1 MRAKIWFLTS
11 LAVVVA
17 SCGSAVTNEATS
29 DTSIVAITVEDLAI
43 AKTSFQQTIGSLGAS
58 VLNGGVG
65 VSGGNIFGISANS
78 DKGTISIWEWDENQF
93 GYGAELALM
102 DDWCGTCTW
111 GIDNLQ
117 IVDLT
122 GEGNDDIFVDYH
134 LNDTESQVF
143 SQVLGSW
150 KSLEFDLIPRGSK
163 VVGTNVVAYHEPCL
177 PSCSDGGAIA
187 ITYTWNG
194 TKFESHAED
203 DFGNRFTLTIPP
215 TCAVFT
221 PTEYE
226 PYKLCDK
233 SDGIRYLQQVLY
245 ESGLLYSTSSNPV
258 DGYFGPETEY
268 SVKVYQYQNLLIVD
282 GVVEGQWY
290 RDLIENYNLSLQPTP
305 QSPSRT
311 QQQTKVVINQTC
323 EAKATAMSSNL
334 KGTYYSYRIY
344 NNWSDGTTSIAT
356 GGFGYS
362 NQLPSIC

>member
-1 MRAKIWFLTS
+1 MSWKKWMNLGF
-11 LAVVVA
+11 VVLLV
-17 SCGSAVTNEATS
+17 SCGGGSGASSNDEASESTNAP
-29 DTSIVAITVEDLAI
+29 ITVEDLAI
-43 AKTSFQQTIGSLGAS
+43 AKTSFQQTIGSLGSS

-102 DDWCGTCTW
+102 DDWCETCTW

-177 PSCSDGGAIA
+177 PSCSDGGAIP

-203 DFGNRFTLTIPP
+203 DFGNKFSLVIPP
-215 TCAVFT
+215 TCPVFT
-221 PTEYE
+221 PSEYE
-226 PYKLCDK
+226 PYMLCDK

-245 ESGLLYSTSSNPV
+245 ESGLLYSTSSNPI

-268 SVKVYQYQNLLIVD
+268 SVKVYQYQNRLIVD
-282 GVVEGQWY
+282 GMVEGQWY
-290 RDLIENYNLSLQPTP
+290 RDLIENYNLVNGL
-305 QSPSRT
+305 
-311 QQQTKVVINQTC
+311 
-323 EAKATAMSSNL
+323 
-334 KGTYYSYRIY
+334 
-344 NNWSDGTTSIAT
+344 
-356 GGFGYS
+356 GG
-362 NQLPSIC
+362 